1 VRLVLAP
8 TPIHSHKG
16 THARVILLQIGS
28 PLLKKKHMRGCCK
41 LGLSVVSLSNSQPRT
56 LNYYYTRSGIV
67 DVVQLIFYLTGVNC

>member
-1 VRLVLAP
+1 
-8 TPIHSHKG
+8 
-16 THARVILLQIGS
+16 VILLQIGS

-67 DVVQLIFYLTGVNC
+67 DVVQLIFVPNRRQLLKEGGMSTTSVLE